1 MLIGVNKELLYR
13 PILVL
18 ENCQRSRQV
27 CELTKNLF
35 LCNSLR
41 SYSSGLI
48 RHIPKANL
56 FSFKLQ
62 VWVN

>member
-1 MLIGVNKELLYR
+1 MNELYK

-35 LCNSLR
+35 LNNSLR
-41 SYSSGLI
+41 SHSSGLI
-48 RHIPKANL
+48 RNIPKASL

-62 VWVN
+62 LWVN